1 MKRTA
6 IFAAHRAGGAGLV
19 TAIFLL
25 VVLAGLAVALV
36 TLFGTQRQSA
46 ALDEQ
51 GARAYQAAR
60 AGIEWGLFQRATNPA
75 GYCAAEG
82 ADGAAAQTDHFA
94 LPAGPA
100 NARSTLAGFVVTVQC
115 WLIPGPASENGA
127 VNLDRRR
134 IRATACT
141 GALAPGATCL
151 QDDSRPDYVR
161 RAIEVQ
167 L

>member
-1 MKRTA
+1 MKSTS
-6 IFAAHRAGGAGLV
+6 FSAAPRRAGGAGLV

-60 AGIEWGLFQRATNPA
+60 AGIEWGLFQRAANPA

-82 ADGAAAQTDHFA
+82 AAQVAHFA

-100 NARSTLAGFVVTVQC
+100 NARSTLAGLVVTVEC
-115 WLIPGPASENGA
+115 WMTPGPASNNPA
-127 VNLDRRR
+127 LNLDRRR

-141 GALAPGATCL
+141 GPLPAGATCL
-151 QDDSRPDYVR
+151 QDLNRPDQVR
-161 RAIEVQ
+161 RVVEVQ
-167 L
+167 T